1 MTLLNDAK
9 ARTTLRRAL
18 RHWYDRH
25 ARDLPWRRTRD
36 PYRIWL
42 SEIML
47 QQTQVATV
55 VGYYERFLERF
66 PTVHDLAAAPLDDV
80 LKCWEGLGYYSRAR
94 NLHRA
99 AQLVAS
105 EHDGAFP
112 TTAAAL
118 AKLPGVGRYTA
129 AAIASIAHDEPA
141 AVLDGNV
148 KRVLARLL
156 AVTDSIDE
164 RGTLDRLWQAA
175 DTLLSR
181 RRPGDHNQAVME
193 LGARVCT
200 PRQPQCLLC
209 PVSRWCGA
217 RAQGVEQQLPVRAPK
232 RAVPEIAAAA
242 GLVCDAGGRLLL
254 IRQPERGLL
263 GGLWALPTVEPVEP
277 RDGHAALGAFLQP
290 LVGPVQLGRPRGQ
303 VTHTYTHRR
312 VHLALY
318 DVRVQNGQ
326 PPPHA
331 KPTPATTHRWV
342 TPAEIDELALG
353 QLYHKALAA
362 AGWR

>member
-1 MTLLNDAK
+1 MTLLNDGK
-9 ARTTLRRAL
+9 ARTALRRAL
-18 RHWYDRH
+18 LRWYDAH

-55 VGYYERFLERF
+55 VGYYQRFLERF

-80 LKCWEGLGYYSRAR
+80 LKRWEGLGYYSRAR

-99 AQLVAS
+99 AQLVAR
-105 EHDGAFP
+105 EHDGVFP
-112 TTAAAL
+112 ATAADL

-156 AVTDSIDE
+156 AVSDSIDE
-164 RGTLDRLWQAA
+164 RTTLDTLWQAA

-181 RRPGDHNQAVME
+181 RRPGDHNQALME

-209 PVSRWCGA
+209 PVSRWCAA
-217 RAQGVEQQLPVRAPK
+217 RAQGIEQQLPVRAPK
-232 RAVPEIAAAA
+232 RAVPEINAAA
-242 GLVCDAGGRLLL
+242 GLVRDAAGRLLL

-263 GGLWALPTVEPVEP
+263 GGLWALPTVEPVDP
-277 RDGHAALGAFLQP
+277 HDGHAALGEMLRT
-290 LVGPVQLGRPRGQ
+290 LVGPVQLGRPRGP

-312 VHLALY
+312 VHLTLY
-318 DVRVQNGQ
+318 EACLQNGQ
-326 PPPHA
+326 PPSNR
-331 KPTPATTHRWV
+331 KPASAPTQRWV
-342 TPAEIDELALG
+342 APAEIDELALG

-362 AGWR
+362 AGLR